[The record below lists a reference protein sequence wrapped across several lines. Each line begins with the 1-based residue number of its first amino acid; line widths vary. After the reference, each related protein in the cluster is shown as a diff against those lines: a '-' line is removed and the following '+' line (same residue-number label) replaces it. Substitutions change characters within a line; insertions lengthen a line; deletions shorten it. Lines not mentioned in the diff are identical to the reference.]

1 MNRHVF
7 VSRTQKSIRS
17 IPTMALQ
24 ARVKGVSSVSE
35 GIGFTKAQGQREV
48 TRELIASLNYSVNQ
62 CRKELAF
69 RNKK

>member
-1 MNRHVF
+1 MNRQVF

-35 GIGFTKAQGQREV
+35 GIGFTKAHGQRDV
-48 TRELIASLNYSVNQ
+48 TRELIASLNYSANQ
-62 CRKELAF
+62 ARKELRF
-69 RNKK
+69 RKEK